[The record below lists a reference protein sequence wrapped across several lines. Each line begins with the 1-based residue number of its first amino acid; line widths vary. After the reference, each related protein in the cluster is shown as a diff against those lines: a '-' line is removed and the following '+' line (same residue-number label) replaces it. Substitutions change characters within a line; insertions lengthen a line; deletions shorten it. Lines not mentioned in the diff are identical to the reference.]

1 MSHRLLISAC
11 LAVLTAA
18 PVPAGALESVR
29 ALRTLDFEVDVH
41 VSERRETPGEGIGP
55 TRPSVAVKGGRA
67 VGGQS
72 GGAVGNGAGTV
83 TAAISAKGS
92 IRVAVIGATDD
103 AGLIVEVSETALQR
117 TRPNVRIAVATD
129 GMMSYDPKDTKNLT
143 EEEVAVVRWLAR
155 GFYGDRPTEPGTSW
169 TVDQS
174 GYGRTDIERYR
185 VVANDAR
192 RVTLDYAL
200 EEQVSGTTG
209 YNALREGSLLYDIA
223 MIVPVK
229 ATFQSQARRQ
239 IGLAYDTTRTS
250 VTVTLTA
257 DSFAR
262 AAKP

>member
-1 MSHRLLISAC
+1 M
-11 LAVLTAA
+11 
-18 PVPAGALESVR
+18 
-29 ALRTLDFEVDVH
+29 RTLDFEVDVH
-41 VSERRETPGEGIGP
+41 VSERRATPGDGIGP
-55 TRPSVAVKGGRA
+55 TRPGVVVKGRP
-67 VGGQS
+67 VGGQP
-72 GGAVGNGAGTV
+72 GGAVGTGAGTV
-83 TAAISAKGS
+83 TAATSAKGS
-92 IRVAVIGATDD
+92 IRVAVLGATDD

-117 TRPNVRIAVATD
+117 SRPSVRVAVATD
-129 GMMSYDPKDTKNLT
+129 GAMSYDPKDAQNLT
-143 EEEVAVVRWLAR
+143 EEEVAVMRWLAR

-174 GYGRTDIERYR
+174 VNGRTDIERYR
-185 VVANDAR
+185 VVAKDAQ

-200 EEQVSGTTG
+200 EEQVSGMTG
-209 YNALREGSLLYDIA
+209 YNALREGSLLYDTA

-239 IGLAYDTTRTS
+239 IGPAYDTTRTS